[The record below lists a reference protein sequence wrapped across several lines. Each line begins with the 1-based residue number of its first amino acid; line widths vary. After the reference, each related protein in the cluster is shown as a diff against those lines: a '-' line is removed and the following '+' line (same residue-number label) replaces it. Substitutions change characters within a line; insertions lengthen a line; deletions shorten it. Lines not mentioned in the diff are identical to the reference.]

1 MRNRDEMERPVE
13 WLRQLTENPDLCH
26 ALIEQAGIGVAAYR
40 LAVARNRVRTQ
51 CIPLPTLREVRIA
64 AQELARLAGTRM
76 PHDAIL
82 VGDCRQAGLAVIT
95 PSSFDRQSV
104 RIAANSSAA

>member
-1 MRNRDEMERPVE
+1 MERPVE
-13 WLRQLTENPDLCH
+13 WLRQLTEDPELCH
-26 ALIEQAGIGVAAYR
+26 TLIEQAGIGVAAYR

-64 AQELARLAGTRM
+64 AQELARMTNVRV
-76 PHDAIL
+76 PHDAII
-82 VGDCRQAGLAVIT
+82 VADCRHAGLAVIT

-104 RIAANSSAA
+104 RIAVNSSAA

>member
-1 MRNRDEMERPVE
+1 MERPVE
-13 WLRQLTENPDLCH
+13 WLRQLAESPELCH
-26 ALIEQAGIGVAAYR
+26 ALIAQAGLGVAAYR

-51 CIPLPTLREVRIA
+51 GIPLPTLREVRIA
-64 AQELARLAGTRM
+64 AQELALMSNVRV

-82 VGDCRQAGLAVIT
+82 VADCRHAGLSMIT

-104 RIAANSSAA
+104 RIAVNSSAA